1 MDIGFSSRE
10 CDPWATY
17 VDKRTKEAAGQT
29 GAESLNDVQKRIYEL
44 VKKNGRATRTEVM
57 KSLRLSSAE
66 LKAQLTPLMHA
77 DLIKERGEGGTMYP
91 TIPKS

>member
-29 GAESLNDVQKRIYEL
+29 GAESLNDVQKKI
-44 VKKNGRATRTEVM
+44 
-57 KSLRLSSAE
+57 
-66 LKAQLTPLMHA
+66 
-77 DLIKERGEGGTMYP
+77 
-91 TIPKS
+91 